1 MKAIDRLKGLE
12 QQGVALSRNRH
23 FQFFSEPENERALA
37 LKRYLDGVIQT
48 IRDGI
53 VAGAMTA
60 ELGVDEH
67 GRLALTLTR
76 TDLSARHVAHLSV
89 EEFERLV
96 ADKEVADFL
105 RTQGI
110 SWT

>member
-1 MKAIDRLKGLE
+1 MKAIERLKGLE
-12 QQGVALSRNRH
+12 EQGVALSRNRH

-37 LKRYLDGVIQT
+37 LKRYLDGIIQT
-48 IRDGI
+48 IRDGMM
-53 VAGAMTA
+53 AGAMTA

-76 TDLSARHVAHLSV
+76 TDLAARHVAHLSV

-96 ADKEVADFL
+96 TDADVADFL
-105 RTQGI
+105 KGQGI